1 MYLATLA
8 LNVLSLGLPIVILQ
22 VYDRI
27 LPNQAV
33 DTLFWL
39 TTGLCVVLL
48 LEWFFRMARAYVA
61 GWAAAQYEHQASC
74 RAIDRM
80 LGANIGEFEKEAP
93 GVYLDRVQAIDTLRD
108 YYAGQARL
116 WLVDLPFV
124 VLFLGLFW
132 FIGGALVIVPM
143 ALLGMLF
150 GGALLVGD
158 ELKRAL
164 ADRADVDHR
173 RFSFVIEVLSGIH
186 TAKLLAMEPL
196 LQRRYERLQEQG
208 ASSTYRAVFFSN
220 IAQSLGS
227 LLSSMTMIS
236 VVLLGS
242 VYVMTGALTIGGLA
256 ACTLLAG
263 RTIQPLLRA
272 LGLWTQY
279 QGIEVAQ
286 KRLDQLF
293 KLAPEAT
300 NEATKAP
307 KLAGGISLRDVSFGY
322 DAKQKPILSGLNL
335 DVAPGEAIGISGDTG
350 SGKSTLLMLIRGLLT
365 PTSGVVELDG
375 MDISEWDP
383 YSVRGQIGYLPQR
396 TVLFQGT
403 ILENLT
409 MFGGPE
415 AIEGGLAA
423 ARNLGL
429 DDVVHRLPAG
439 YATKVG
445 DGAEDDLPPGIK
457 QGIAIARV
465 LAARPR
471 IVLFDEANNAF
482 DRKSDNLLKDALEQ
496 LCGETTL
503 VLVSHRPSILALA
516 DRIYELRDAKLVYF
530 DESPP
535 PAALD
540 PPDALE
546 AAIRAIAG
554 LSDDQGAAL

>member
-1 MYLATLA
+1 MATLA